1 MSCSFRLRTTRPDGR
16 REDLPL
22 DDLLD
27 SPEFEDALLDGLKM
41 NGLLDITETPDG
53 EDGRTLSLKAK
64 FKGFEPQPIGPGEL
78 LGVDGFLGLTP
89 DGVDGEGDQKYSL
102 SATLNDN
109 PGVAEPI
116 GPGEL
121 FDVDGLL
128 GIASS
133 GTTPGGADKFSLS
146 ATLNDNPGVTTPI
159 EPGQLLGVD
168 GFLGLSPNGVD
179 SEGNAKFALSAT
191 LNDNP
196 GVVTPITGEQLL
208 GELEYTESER
218 VVEQVVVGTA
228 PNQVTIDRM
237 VSVTFLGP
245 AGGSLRLIFDNPE

>member
-1 MSCSFRLRTTRPDGR
+1 MSCSFRLTTTRPDGK
-16 REDLPL
+16 REDIPL
-22 DDLLD
+22 GELVE
-27 SPEFEDALLDGLKM
+27 SPEFEEALLDGLKM

-53 EDGRTLSLKAK
+53 EGGQTLSLKAK
-64 FKGFEPQPIGPGEL
+64 FKGFDP
-78 LGVDGFLGLTP
+78 T
-89 DGVDGEGDQKYSL
+89 
-102 SATLNDN
+102 
-109 PGVAEPI
+109 PI

-179 SEGNAKFALSAT
+179 SEGNQKYTLSAV
-191 LNDNP
+191 LNENP
-196 GVVTPITGEQLL
+196 GVIEPITGEQLL

-228 PNQVTIDRM
+228 PNQVVIDRM
-237 VSVTFLGP
+237 VSVTFVGP
-245 AGGSLRLIFDNPE
+245 VGGSLRLIFDNPD

>member
-1 MSCSFRLRTTRPDGR
+1 MPCTFRLRTTRPDGTK
-16 REDLPL
+16 EDLPL

-27 SPEFEDALLDGLKM
+27 LPEFEEGLLDALGLDGL
-41 NGLLDITETPDG
+41 LDVVRAPDG
-53 EDGRTLSLKAK
+53 DGGTKFSLRAK
-64 FKGFEPQPIGPGEL
+64 FKGFDP
-78 LGVDGFLGLTP
+78 
-89 DGVDGEGDQKYSL
+89 
-102 SATLNDN
+102 
-109 PGVAEPI
+109 EPI

-159 EPGQLLGVD
+159 EPGQLFGVD
-168 GFLGLSPNGVD
+168 GFLGLSPDGVD
-179 SEGNAKFALSAT
+179 SEGNQKFTLSAT

-208 GELEYTESER
+208 GDLEYTESER
-218 VVEQVVVGTA
+218 VVEEVVVGTA
-228 PNQVTIDRM
+228 PNEVTIDRM
-237 VSVTFLGP
+237 VSVSFKGP
-245 AGGSLRLIFDNPE
+245 SGGTLKLIFDNPE

>member
-1 MSCSFRLRTTRPDGR
+1 VSCSFRLRTTRPDGR

-41 NGLLDITETPDG
+41 NGLLDITETPEDITETPDG

-89 DGVDGEGDQKYSL
+89 DG
-102 SATLNDN
+102 
-109 PGVAEPI
+109 
-116 GPGEL
+116 
-121 FDVDGLL
+121 
-128 GIASS
+128 

-159 EPGQLLGVD
+159 EPGQLLGAD

-179 SEGNAKFALSAT
+179 SEGNAKFALSTT

-228 PNQVTIDRM
+228 PNQVVIDRM
-237 VSVTFLGP
+237 VSVTFVGP
-245 AGGSLRLIFDNPE
+245 VGGSLRLIFDNPD

>member
-1 MSCSFRLRTTRPDGR
+1 MSCSFRLTTTRPDGK
-16 REDLPL
+16 REDIPL
-22 DDLLD
+22 GDLLEL
-27 SPEFEDALLDGLKM
+27 PEFEEALLDGLKM

-53 EDGRTLSLKAK
+53 EGGQTLSLKAK
-64 FKGFEPQPIGPGEL
+64 FKGSEP
-78 LGVDGFLGLTP
+78 T
-89 DGVDGEGDQKYSL
+89 
-102 SATLNDN
+102 
-109 PGVAEPI
+109 PI

-179 SEGNAKFALSAT
+179 SEGNQKYTLSAV
-191 LNDNP
+191 LNENP
-196 GVVTPITGEQLL
+196 GVIEPITGEQLL

-245 AGGSLRLIFDNPE
+245 AGGSLRLIFDNPD